1 MFSVKYFYVK
11 RLYSEEDAFQHIFIW
26 IPKVPSKV
34 FFPPT
39 WQAASGALLT
49 TKNLWRGEIT
59 YINLCI
65 RVRLN
70 TLIIISFT
78 A

>member
-34 FFPPT
+34 FFPPLGK
-39 WQAASGALLT
+39 QLVG
-49 TKNLWRGEIT
+49 R
-59 YINLCI
+59 Y
-65 RVRLN
+65 
-70 TLIIISFT
+70 
-78 A
+78 